1 MPKEYK
7 VEFKKSG
14 KTVTVKENENIL
26 DAGLKAGIPLPYGC
40 KTGVCATCSQK
51 VKGTVFMT
59 NNNRVIEAD
68 NNYVFICVACP
79 RSDVTVQA

>member
-1 MPKEYK
+1 MAKEYK

-14 KTVTVKENENIL
+14 KAVTVMENENIL
-26 DAGLKAGIPLPYGC
+26 DAGLKAGIALPYGC

-59 NNNRVIEAD
+59 NSNRTVEAE
-68 NNYVFICVACP
+68 NSYVFICVACP
-79 RSDVTVQA
+79 RSDIVVQA